1 MADIPLRYFLYD
13 TVVFGA
19 TANAESI
26 LFQVASG
33 ADATHNEQFTN
44 MRGAGSLP
52 QTESMEVDW
61 IGVIIDTLL
70 AKADVVKIFDGSILE
85 IRVADFSVIKA
96 PTALFIAQSAYGGN
110 QIQAA
115 AADSM
120 TIGLLG
126 DGYELD
132 KHIMLPGGTPFKVRM
147 LQGPAVGAGANLKV
161 VLGGTYHVS
170 GQG

>member
-1 MADIPLRYFLYD
+1 MPDINLRYMLYD

-52 QTESMEVDW
+52 QTEKMVVDKVSV
-61 IGVIIDTLL
+61 VIDKVL
-70 AKADVVKIFDGSILE
+70 AKADVVDIFNGSILE
-85 IRVADFSVIKA
+85 IRVADFTVLKGPS
-96 PTALFIAQSAYGGN
+96 ALFIDASAYGGS
-110 QIQAA
+110 ISVAA
-115 AADSM
+115 ATDVTSIA
-120 TIGLLG
+120 LKG

-132 KHIMLPGGTPFKVRM
+132 QTITLPGGTPFKVRV
-147 LQGPAVGAGANLKV
+147 LQGPAVTAGTNIKV
-161 VLGGTYHVS
+161 VLHGIYTVS

>member
-1 MADIPLRYFLYD
+1 MAQIPLRYFLYD
-13 TVVFGA
+13 TWQPAAV
-19 TANAESI
+19 ANAESI

-33 ADATHNEQFTN
+33 GDATHNEQFTN

-52 QTESMEVDW
+52 QTEQMEVDW
-61 IGVIIDTLL
+61 IGVIVDSVL
-70 AKADVVKIFDGSILE
+70 AKADLVKWIDGALLE

-96 PTALFIAQSAYGGN
+96 PVALFIAQSAFGGT

-115 AADSM
+115 AADSF
-120 TIGLLG
+120 TIGYLG
-126 DGYELD
+126 DGFELD

-147 LQGPAVGAGANLKV
+147 LQGPALAGTSNMKV
-161 VLGGTYHVS
+161 VLGGIYTVS